1 MINDD
6 EALEDIIH
14 EVNSKASSLK
24 GGADLLRKATPA
36 HRDELLRVMTQHTEV
51 LARFLNS
58 FRENDGRP

>member
-1 MINDD
+1 MIDND
-6 EALEDIIH
+6 ETLEDIVH

-36 HRDELLRVMTQHTEV
+36 HRDELLRVMAQHTEG

-58 FRENDGRP
+58 HRENGGRP